1 MREVMLVVHL
11 LGLVMG
17 VGTSFSFIFLGIA
30 GSKLEKEERLKFA
43 LNTFPLARMG
53 HIGLTLL
60 ILSGGYLMTPYWKV
74 LPDLPLLMAKLAL
87 VVTLIVTITLI
98 AMATKQV
105 KKGDATKLKR
115 IALLGRV
122 ALLTGI
128 TIVILAVS
136 VFR

>member
-17 VGTSFSFIFLGIA
+17 VGTSFAFMFLGIA

-43 LNTFPLARMG
+43 VNVFPLARMG

-60 ILSGGYLMTPYWKV
+60 IISGGYLMTPFWKV
-74 LPDLPLLMAKLAL
+74 LADLPLLMAKLAMVL
-87 VVTLIVTITLI
+87 TLIVTITLI
-98 AMATKQV
+98 AMATKKA
-105 KKGDATKLKR
+105 KKGDLASFKR

-136 VFR
+136 VFK